1 MKQLSFYE
9 NSRNILRHL
18 ENNEDEIAFAEAK
31 KLLNIHPDEGVIW
44 FIMGLYYQRKQ
55 DIFNAIDSFTR
66 TLRYDPSF
74 VSAAEMLLKLNKDNY
89 SVSELKYLYMII
101 TTYKAGSQEMHQFLR
116 KFKNTPAN
124 AQLTVPNL
132 GQDELSADNLP
143 GIDDNEY
150 IQHLIKNMDNPEQT
164 QEEVASPVKKE
175 LSIIPEK
182 DYHPPRSKAPEPVIN
197 NNTTTNKNNYGIETM
212 TMAQLYIRQGL
223 YEQALDILF
232 KLQQRDPSSE
242 RVKGE
247 IERVSILLKESKK
260 ES

>member
-9 NSRNILRHL
+9 NSRNILKHL
-18 ENNEDEIAFAEAK
+18 EKNENEIAFTEAK
-31 KLLNIHPDEGVIW
+31 KLLNTHPNEGLIW

-66 TLRYDPSF
+66 ALRYDPSF

-89 SVSELKYLYMII
+89 SVSELKYLYLVI
-101 TTYKAGSQEMHQFLR
+101 TAYKKGSPEMHQFLR
-116 KFKNTPAN
+116 KFKDTLAN

-143 GIDDNEY
+143 GVDDNKY
-150 IQHLIKNMDNPEQT
+150 IQHLIKNMDNPEQAQKEIT
-164 QEEVASPVKKE
+164 SPAKKE

-182 DYHPPRSKAPEPVIN
+182 DYRPPRNKAPEPVI

-242 RVKGE
+242 RVNGE
-247 IERVSILLKESKK
+247 IERVSILMKEAKK